1 MEFIR
6 IVILLLVLI
15 SCLFTLP
22 SAYGEPIPTPDKM
35 TDSSSTV
42 TAGTVQANLPIT
54 TQGLTALKVNGGEV
68 VFDVSNQAYWLA
80 DANFA
85 ASSEG
90 QKIQAEMGI
99 TTINANGTMDYLTA
113 LAWVQALNQV
123 KWNGC
128 IGYLCHTDWQ
138 LPVTPLTDITCA
150 VLSGPNGG
158 SFGPLCTGSALG
170 SLYSTGLNLNYPN
183 SVVPGFT
190 NTIGPMHN
198 LQPSLYWAAG
208 TNSGG
213 EITYSFATDHGGA
226 NTTKYNF
233 FYILPMV
240 SGAIATPPSCPSG
253 STEVL
258 PYTIGPAARKALY
271 ECGKGYTWSVNAT
284 LARKRKFGDTG
295 TTTIPAYGGREL
307 TVPLINSSGA
317 MLFGNGTEPP
327 WIDDMNKSNQGMGFA
342 GSNQWILPT
351 LDDLK
356 RLFQDLQLQPGD
368 TRFLSKASVGPFQH
382 LQPFFYWACERDQS
396 GNSQSPCNGMD
407 APTPPDQ
414 KTPMEWSFNFDIGF
428 QGTDLQTKQFYVM
441 LYYPA
446 PAPIHCSNPIQCC
459 VQAGG
464 YWSNGHCE

>member
-1 MEFIR
+1 MKDR
-6 IVILLLVLI
+6 KTTILLSALI
-15 SCLFTLP
+15 VSVMLAHNAHAQ
-22 SAYGEPIPTPDKM
+22 SISIPDTM
-35 TDSSSTV
+35 TDSSATL
-42 TAGTVQANLPIT
+42 TASAANAGPPIT
-54 TQGLTALKVNGGEV
+54 TQSLTALNVNGGQV
-68 VFDVSNQAYWLA
+68 VLDVNNQVYWLA

-85 ASSEG
+85 TSPEG
-90 QKIQAEMGI
+90 RKIQAAMGI
-99 TTINANGTMDYLTA
+99 TTINPNGSMDYLTA
-113 LAWVQALNQV
+113 LAWVQALNNV

-138 LPVTPLTDITCA
+138 LPVTPLTDPTCA

-170 SLYSTGLNLNYPN
+170 TLYSVGLNLNYPN
-183 SVVPGFT
+183 SVVPDFT
-190 NTIGPMHN
+190 NTIGPIHN

-233 FYILPMV
+233 FYTLPMV
-240 SGAIATPPSCPSG
+240 PGAIDTPPSCSEG
-253 STEVL
+253 STELV
-258 PYTIGPAARKALY
+258 PYTSGPAAHKALY
-271 ECGKGYTWSVNAT
+271 ECGKGYTWPVNAT

-295 TTTIPAYGGREL
+295 TTTISAYGGREL
-307 TVPLINSSGA
+307 TVPFINSSGA
-317 MLFGNGTEPP
+317 MLFGDGTEPP
-327 WIDDMNKSNQGMGFA
+327 WIDDMNRSDHGMGFA
-342 GSNQWILPT
+342 GSNQWTLPT
-351 LDDLK
+351 IDDLE
-356 RLFQDLQLQPGD
+356 RIFQDLQLQPGD
-368 TRFLSKASVGPFQH
+368 TRFLSKASVGPFEH
-382 LQPFFYWACERDQS
+382 LQPFFYWACERDQTGDS
-396 GNSQSPCNGMD
+396 RSPCNGMD

-441 LYYPA
+441 VYYPA
-446 PAPIHCSNPIQCC
+446 PAPIQCSNPIECC

>member
-1 MEFIR
+1 MKFTKIA
-6 IVILLLVLI
+6 ILLSALI
-15 SCLFTLP
+15 ASMML
-22 SAYGEPIPTPDKM
+22 AHNAHAEPIPIPNRI
-35 TDSSSTV
+35 TDSSSTLTGG
-42 TAGTVQANLPIT
+42 TAQANAPIA
-54 TQGLTALKVNGGEV
+54 TQGLTALNVNGGQV
-68 VFDVSNQAYWLA
+68 VFDINNQVYWLA

-90 QKIQAEMGI
+90 QKIQGEMGVSG
-99 TTINANGTMDYLTA
+99 INPNGTMDYKTA
-113 LAWVQALNQV
+113 QAWVTALNQV

-138 LPVTPLTDITCA
+138 LPVTPLTDTTCG

-158 SFGPLCTGSALG
+158 SFGPLCTGTALG
-170 SLYSTGLNLNYPN
+170 NLYSIGLNRNYPN

-190 NTIGPMHN
+190 NTIGPIHN
-198 LQPSLYWAAG
+198 LQLSLYWASG

-226 NTTKYNF
+226 NTTKYNY
-233 FYILPMV
+233 FYVLPV
-240 SGAIATPPSCPSG
+240 VPGAIATPPSCPSG
-253 STEVL
+253 STALL
-258 PYTIGPAARKALY
+258 PYTSGPAARKALY
-271 ECGKGYTWSVNAT
+271 ECGKGYTWPVNAT

-295 TTTIPAYGGREL
+295 TTTLSAYGGREL

-327 WIDDMNKSNQGMGFA
+327 WIDDMNQHDHGMGFA

-351 LDDLK
+351 INDLE

-368 TRFLSKASVGPFQH
+368 ARFVSEASAGPFQH

-407 APTPPDQ
+407 APTPPGQ

-428 QGTDLQTKQFYVM
+428 QGTDLQTKQFYV
-441 LYYPA
+441 LVYYPA
-446 PAPIHCSNPIQCC
+446 PAPIHCSNPIECC
-459 VQAGG
+459 VEAGG
-464 YWSNGHCE
+464 YWRNGHCE

>member
-1 MEFIR
+1 MKVRKIA
-6 IVILLLVLI
+6 ILLSALI
-15 SCLFTLP
+15 
-22 SAYGEPIPTPDKM
+22 AGVMVAHNAHAEPIPIPDRM
-35 TDSSSTV
+35 TDSSSTL
-42 TAGTVQANLPIT
+42 TGGMAEANAPIR
-54 TQGLTALKVNGGEV
+54 TQGLTALNVNGGQV
-68 VFDVSNQAYWLA
+68 VFDMNNQVYWLA

-90 QKIQAEMGI
+90 QKIQGETGI
-99 TTINANGTMDYLTA
+99 TTINPNGTMDYLTA
-113 LAWVQALNQV
+113 LAWVQALNHV

-128 IGYLCHTDWQ
+128 IGYLCHRDWQ
-138 LPVTPLTDITCA
+138 LPVTPLTDTTCA

-170 SLYSTGLNLNYPN
+170 NLYSIGLNRNYPN

-190 NTIGPMHN
+190 NTIGPIHN
-198 LQPSLYWAAG
+198 LQPSLYWASG

-226 NTTKYNF
+226 NTTKYNY
-233 FYILPMV
+233 FYVLPV
-240 SGAIATPPSCPSG
+240 VPGAIATPPSCPSG
-253 STEVL
+253 STALL
-258 PYTIGPAARKALY
+258 PYTSGPAARKALY
-271 ECGKGYTWSVNAT
+271 ECGKGYTWPVNAT

-295 TTTIPAYGGREL
+295 TTTLSAYGGREL

-327 WIDDMNKSNQGMGFA
+327 WIDDMNQHDHGMGFA

-351 LDDLK
+351 INDLE

-368 TRFLSKASVGPFQH
+368 ARFVSEASVGPFQH
-382 LQPFFYWACERDQS
+382 LQPFFYWACERDQN

-407 APTPPDQ
+407 APTPPGQ
-414 KTPMEWSFNFDIGF
+414 KTPMEWSFNFDTGF

-441 LYYPA
+441 VYYSA
-446 PAPIHCSNPIQCC
+446 PAPIHCSNPIECC
-459 VQAGG
+459 VEAGG
-464 YWSNGHCE
+464 YWSKGHCE